1 MTSTLKV
8 DNIANQSDSNIVSKC
23 STTITVGT
31 GSDTTNVPGAAVV
44 TGNVTGANVI
54 ASSNVVKS
62 NALQA
67 SDAGNIIS
75 QSGTT
80 ITLGASGDTVSLA
93 SGASQSGFG
102 RAGTVDW
109 QTSIKTSNFDAVS
122 GQGFF
127 VNSGSGAITVTLPSS
142 PSAGDIVSIA
152 DYGFN
157 AATNNITI
165 NRNSEPI
172 AGFSVNGVI
181 SVNGAAATLV
191 YADGT
196 KGWISVNDNT
206 TGVVSQEYIAATGGT
221 VTTVCTNFK
230 VHVFNS
236 PGTFCVSNAGNA
248 AGSNTV
254 DYLVIAGGGGGG
266 GGEAGNGAGG
276 GGGGGGAGGYRYAA
290 STYTNPTTTGIMCAG
305 SALPVTATGFPI
317 TVGGGG
323 SGVPG
328 HPSTAGTG
336 NRGSNSVFSTITST
350 GGGGGGGCGSGN
362 TPGNMP
368 GGNGGGRD
376 GDHNVTSGAGN
387 TPPVSPPQG
396 FKGRPQ
402 APDRT
407 GAGGGGAG
415 GAPTACTAGATGGA
429 GDTNAITG
437 SGVARDGGGSGGS
450 GGGPR
455 PSNAGGPGGGG
466 NGGAAAS
473 AGSASCAGG
482 MTSGTSNTGGGGGGK
497 GAGGTG
503 VAGSGGSG
511 VVIIRYKFQG

>member
-1 MTSTLKV
+1 MTSKIKV
-8 DNIANQSDSNIVSKC
+8 DNITDQDDNNIINESGDV
-23 STTITVGT
+23 ITVGAA
-31 GSDTTNVPGAAVV
+31 GDTVAVA
-44 TGNVTGANVI
+44 GNI
-54 ASSNVVKS
+54 VKS

-80 ITLGASGDTVSLA
+80 ITIGASGDTVSLA

-102 RAGTVDW
+102 RSGTVDW

-127 VNSGSGAITVTLPSS
+127 VNSGSGAITATLPTS

-157 AATNNITI
+157 AATNKITI
-165 NRNSEPI
+165 GRNSQPI
-172 AGFSVNGVI
+172 NGFAVDGEITTNG
-181 SVNGAAATLV
+181 GAATLV
-191 YADGT
+191 YSDST
-196 KGWISVNDNT
+196 KGWISVNDT
-206 TGVVSQEYIAATGGT
+206 TGVVSQEYVAATGGT

-276 GGGGGGAGGYRYAA
+276 GGGGGGAGGYRYSAC
-290 STYTNPTTTGIMCAG
+290 TYTNPTTTGIMDAG

-328 HPSTAGTG
+328 HPSSAGTG

-368 GGNGGGRD
+368 GGSGGGRD
-376 GDHNVTSGAGN
+376 GDHNVTSGDGN

-402 APDRT
+402 APNRT

-415 GAPTACTAGATGGA
+415 GAPTACSAGATGGA

-437 SGVARDGGGSGGS
+437 SGVARGGGGSGGS

-455 PSNAGGPGGGG
+455 PSNSGGPGGGG
-466 NGGAAAS
+466 NGGAAAA

-482 MTSGTSNTGGGGGGK
+482 MTSGSSNTGGGGGGK

-511 VVIIRYKFQG
+511 VVVIRYKFQG